1 MVRGGD
7 GGSAA
12 RGGGELAARGGG
24 ELAASTVRGGGSMT
38 RNPSVKFNRMMLSE
52 PPARLHAGSCRC
64 AGSGSQ
70 RVVRPAR
77 RMLRG

>member
-38 RNPSVKFNRMMLSE
+38 RGDEV
-52 PPARLHAGSCRC
+52 A
-64 AGSGSQ
+64 
-70 RVVRPAR
+70 
-77 RMLRG
+77 